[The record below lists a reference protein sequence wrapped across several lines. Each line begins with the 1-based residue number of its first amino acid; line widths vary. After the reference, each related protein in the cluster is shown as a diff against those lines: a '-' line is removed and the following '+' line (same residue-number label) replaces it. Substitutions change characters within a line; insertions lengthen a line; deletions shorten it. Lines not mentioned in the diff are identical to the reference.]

1 MGRLNGKVA
10 IITGGA
16 SGMGA
21 ATARRFVAEG
31 AQVVIAD
38 VQADL
43 GETAAREA
51 GALFVRHDVSDNS
64 SWENVMKTARDRL
77 GRVDVV
83 MNNAGI
89 VIRQNIEEIDLESWH
104 RLIGINLTGVMLG
117 CQHAIR
123 AMKQNPGGSSGAII
137 NIASTTSYAA
147 NPNDPGYSATKG
159 GVKSFTQ
166 AIATYCARKEY
177 NIRCNSISPGAI
189 HTAITDASLRANP
202 SLITSYN
209 KMSPLGRLGKGDD
222 IAGMALYLASD
233 DAAYVTGADMLV
245 DGGMLAI
252 HPGF

>member
-1 MGRLNGKVA
+1 MGRLDGKVA

-31 AQVVIAD
+31 AKVIIAD

-51 GALFVRHDVSDNS
+51 GAVFARHDVSDNA
-64 SWENVMKTARDRL
+64 SWEAVMKVARDRF
-77 GRVDVV
+77 GRVDIV

-89 VIRQNIEEIDLESWH
+89 VIRKNIEEIDLESWS

-123 AMKQNPGGSSGAII
+123 AMKQNPGGPSGAII

-202 SLITSYN
+202 ALITSYN